1 MSAKLWFLGDL
12 EEIIDV
18 QKENFGT
25 GENSWYNL
33 FFFSLHLFIAGKYI
47 EREKILNGMKAIYD
61 EEKPIAN
68 PIGFTLPSKKQ
79 QNGTLE
85 FGLLKDENVKKMRPI
100 REKNHKLNE
109 ELIILQDFMRFVYS
123 IDPKKSNVFQEK
135 FLSQLENLFEKWWEE
150 QIALQAK
157 KEKILKEIGS
167 TENSEQKNVVAEH
180 EHKK

>member
-18 QKENFGT
+18 HKEKFGT

-33 FFFSLHLFIAGKYI
+33 FFFSLHVFIAEKYI
-47 EREKILNGMKAIYD
+47 EREKILNDMKAIYD
-61 EEKPIAN
+61 EEKPIVN

-79 QNGTLE
+79 QDGTLE
-85 FGLLKDENVKKMRPI
+85 FGLLKDENVKKMHPI

-109 ELIILQDFMRFVYS
+109 EIIILQDFMRFVYS

-150 QIALQAK
+150 QIVLQTKKAK
-157 KEKILKEIGS
+157 VIEAIGPTEK
-167 TENSEQKNVVAEH
+167 SEQKDIISEH
-180 EHKK
+180 EK